1 MAFDFISHNTKDE
14 RCREMSKE
22 NTVEETAAADAV
34 ANEDDNTPVTPRKY
48 KIMVCVSGVLLAI
61 AFLVKDYVIFRDMM
75 DGSAGDEVGI
85 SSFIKWC
92 FNERKS
98 YIIIGVI
105 IMLIPYEIICNFVHK
120 NFDFIDKDSD
130 KSRKWTT
137 IGYLAI
143 MLALPVW
150 ILLVVHVKYQMAVIL
165 CNAALGFVLC
175 LNLKQYFSTALGW
188 LVYVTIYNVGSF
200 GSLFYCIYFRADAVL
215 DSKDPSSW
223 IHMGYVDAYLVMLYL
238 SSAIAIVIYALLADK
253 DGRSLFTILW
263 ELVVAVG
270 IPVFIYYKT
279 VKTALASVDYNLFDL
294 IGFVGV
300 SDTGIQAFK
309 NPYLLAMY
317 VSFLVIVVI
326 MIYASKKVYEYS
338 RRRTMVLIW
347 TAMFMFLMLMIDVI
361 SETGIGAG
369 YSSLFTIF
377 DMANVIVLFIAIRA
391 LIIPVKSCPD
401 MECNFSS
408 EEERIQELEFK
419 NKIMMTYIGGI
430 QDEVETLINYMKVL
444 EVTQNIDRAY
454 VAYII
459 ESDSKVEKSILEY
472 RDEMNNVI
480 ASVQERGGPVNYKEL
495 VDKMNKFKENVEN
508 KIDDAYKQKFKE
520 MGYDDDE
527 IDVEMSS
534 EEDNS
539 EQ

>member
-1 MAFDFISHNTKDE
+1 M
-14 RCREMSKE
+14 
-22 NTVEETAAADAV
+22 
-34 ANEDDNTPVTPRKY
+34 
-48 KIMVCVSGVLLAI
+48 
-61 AFLVKDYVIFRDMM
+61 
-75 DGSAGDEVGI
+75 
-85 SSFIKWC
+85 
-92 FNERKS
+92 
-98 YIIIGVI
+98 
-105 IMLIPYEIICNFVHK
+105 
-120 NFDFIDKDSD
+120 
-130 KSRKWTT
+130 
-137 IGYLAI
+137 
-143 MLALPVW
+143 
-150 ILLVVHVKYQMAVIL
+150 
-165 CNAALGFVLC
+165 
-175 LNLKQYFSTALGW
+175 
-188 LVYVTIYNVGSF
+188 
-200 GSLFYCIYFRADAVL
+200 
-215 DSKDPSSW
+215 
-223 IHMGYVDAYLVMLYL
+223 
-238 SSAIAIVIYALLADK
+238 
-253 DGRSLFTILW
+253 
-263 ELVVAVG
+263 
-270 IPVFIYYKT
+270 
-279 VKTALASVDYNLFDL
+279 
-294 IGFVGV
+294 GV

-326 MIYASKKVYEYS
+326 MIYASKNVYEYS

-480 ASVQERGGPVNYKEL
+480 ASVQESGGPVNYKEL

-527 IDVEMSS
+527 IDVEMAS